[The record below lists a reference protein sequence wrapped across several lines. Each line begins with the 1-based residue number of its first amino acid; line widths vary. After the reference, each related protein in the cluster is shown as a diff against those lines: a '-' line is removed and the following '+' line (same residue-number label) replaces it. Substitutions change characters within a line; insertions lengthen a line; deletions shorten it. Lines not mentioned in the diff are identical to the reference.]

1 MPEEPKPGEG
11 TQPTGEEAF
20 RVEIENLKKSNL
32 DLTSKNEELL
42 GRVETLQD
50 SLDSALEEMTLRGGT
65 PPASPEGSE
74 GGEGEGEEGKE
85 EGEEGK
91 EKPKAEDLE
100 KEIEKSIK
108 EEEGFR
114 TEQQEKIEEILL
126 REEMR
131 DLDSE
136 LQEALVKFPNA
147 SREEVLT
154 EIEDMTDEEA
164 ETADVLELS
173 QLSHERRTLEQSEMK
188 TKIEGDLK
196 AQLQKEGEGGISVPQ
211 SPGAPSAPKVP
222 AAPGPSPTSP
232 LSQDAEWGEGLQKA
246 KVEAGGA

>member
-11 TQPTGEEAF
+11 TQPTGEEAL

-32 DLTSKNEELL
+32 DLTSKNEELS
-42 GRVETLQD
+42 GRIETLQD
-50 SLDSALEEMTLRGGT
+50 SLDSALEEMTFRGQT
-65 PPASPEGSE
+65 PPASPEGDESGE
-74 GGEGEGEEGKE
+74 GTGEGEGEGKG
-85 EGEEGK
+85 GE

-108 EEEGFR
+108 EEESFR
-114 TEQQEKIEEILL
+114 TAQESKIEEILL
-126 REEMR
+126 KEETR

-136 LQEALVKFPNA
+136 VSEALTKFPNA

-164 ETADVLELS
+164 ETADLMELA

-188 TKIEGDLK
+188 TKIEGDYK
-196 AQLQKEGEGGISVPQ
+196 AQLAKEGEGGISVPQ
-211 SPGAPSAPKVP
+211 SSGAPSAPKVP

-232 LSQDAEWGEGLQKA
+232 LSQDAEWGEGLKKA
-246 KVEAGGA
+246 KVEGGGA